1 MVAGWNWLRQGLDCD
16 EKPSHYLRI
25 NVILVLELQGNP
37 MRKKP
42 SEIDFEEYIRQG
54 DPEKKER
61 AINWRTAIGLQAV
74 DGLRVSDFLIEIA
87 RRNIE
92 GEITMD
98 EAQQLIEAHY
108 QK

>member
-1 MVAGWNWLRQGLDCD
+1 
-16 EKPSHYLRI
+16 
-25 NVILVLELQGNP
+25 

-42 SEIDFEEYIRQG
+42 SEIDFEEYIQQG
-54 DPEKKER
+54 NPEKKER

-92 GEITMD
+92 GEITME